1 MNDWSSFEDDKK
13 LTDAWRQFLAEHED
27 ELDEGWRERLSGA
40 VGAGAGWLQSKLGG
54 TDGDGGDGGDGAAPE
69 PTPTGP
75 TPAPD
80 PTVTEPVDAALPI
93 SASEIKIIQQ
103 MGKNKKGAQSN
114 VFQIINRELSASNRA
129 LGVALKN
136 PRIAAIRSAL
146 LPELMKGVQNLYKR
160 ANIDIAESLLYEQPA
175 PTPALTP
182 AQKGDLKK
190 KARLAGGMAYF
201 VPRGGK
207 PPMFIASLRRKLE
220 YHLLQRVN
228 AQSLKLAI
236 EQVASRECCVKNGK
250 PTGNRKQLLDGLRD
264 PNRRLQVYKENVYVL
279 IEEVVKIAEAA
290 LQKAVNANPDPRKA
304 PPGLGRLPEHLS
316 KEEREEY
323 LERLVEQVIN
333 KMRGK

>member
-13 LTDAWRQFLAEHED
+13 LTDAWRKFLAEHEG
-27 ELDEGWRERLSGA
+27 ELDEGWRERMSGLVGRGADWAQRKLSG
-40 VGAGAGWLQSKLGG
+40 G
-54 TDGDGGDGGDGAAPE
+54 DGDGGDGGDGAPPE
-69 PTPTGP
+69 PTPAGP

-114 VFQIINRELSASNRA
+114 VFQIINRELSPSNRA

-136 PRIAAIRSAL
+136 PRIAAIRNAL
-146 LPELMKGVQNLYKR
+146 FPELMKGVQNLYKR
-160 ANIDIAESLLYEQPA
+160 ANIDIAESLLYELNDPRG
-175 PTPALTP
+175 TPALTA

-236 EQVASRECCVKNGK
+236 EQVASRERNPENK
-250 PTGNRKQLLDGLRD
+250 KQLLDGLRD

-316 KEEREEY
+316 EEEREEY